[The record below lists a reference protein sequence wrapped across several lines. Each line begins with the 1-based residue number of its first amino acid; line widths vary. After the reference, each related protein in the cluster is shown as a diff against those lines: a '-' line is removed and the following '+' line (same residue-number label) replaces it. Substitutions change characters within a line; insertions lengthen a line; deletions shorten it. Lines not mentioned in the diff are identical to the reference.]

1 MSKASEYMK
10 AWRAAHPDRVKAM
23 KDRAKAK
30 KAAGG
35 KVSVIEKVCR
45 HCNATFTTTNR
56 NQEFCTTDCQRE
68 ARNKREREARKLHP
82 RECRVCHATF
92 QPVRPSH
99 VCCSRRCSNAYH
111 NALRKERKTAFRP
124 KLYTKVCQCCKHEF
138 QTEKLNRKACSD
150 ECAKKIMRKQNQAAY
165 LAKNPTAGSRIRS
178 KAGEG
183 QSGKDHRVVRD
194 SDGLT
199 LAERNAVIMA
209 QNGPRENL
217 WKLSQS
223 WTQAQRRFAKRRY
236 ESEHQSYHSAV
247 GWY

>member
-23 KDRAKAK
+23 KERAKAK
-30 KAAGG
+30 KATGG
-35 KVSVIEKVCR
+35 KASIIKKVCR
-45 HCNATFTTTNR
+45 HCGVEFTTTNR
-56 NQEFCTTDCQRE
+56 KQEFCTTACQRE
-68 ARNKREREARKLHP
+68 ARNKREREARKLPP
-82 RECRVCHATF
+82 RECKVCHKMF

-99 VCCSRRCSNAYH
+99 VCCSRTCSDAFH
-111 NALRKERKTAFRP
+111 NSLKKERRSLLPP
-124 KLYTKVCQCCKHEF
+124 KLYTKICPCCNREF
-138 QTEKLNRKACSD
+138 QTAELNRKACSD

-165 LAKNPTAGSRIRS
+165 LAKHPNAGSRIRA
-178 KAGEG
+178 K
-183 QSGKDHRVVRD
+183 SGDIRKEQDHRVVRD

-223 WTQAQRRFAKRRY
+223 WTPAQRRFAKRRY
-236 ESEHQSYHSAV
+236 ESEHPSYHSAV
-247 GWY
+247 GW